1 MAEQGQKSKLLT
13 GARLRAR
20 WGIWGFL
27 LGVAA
32 GFGLGIWVARYQAQ
46 KLEESRLEM
55 VDRWSGNASSVQEGE
70 RAESNQA
77 AGAEVPEVATID
89 LEPIVYDDV
98 RMEFSGKY
106 ARGKLFYEFTLGG
119 PDALLEMLTQGG
131 RWPQRGIAP
140 IAIFLL
146 DDQGFPVT
154 KISLPVHKL
163 GPSGTVGSDNPSVYY
178 QGLEEMGFDE
188 ARVVRMWRCS
198 IDKALMPAARRQMAV
213 RNETAAIGALRTVS
227 SVQAQ
232 FREGD
237 REGDSTL
244 DYATSMA
251 ELSNV
256 GLIDSVLGGGKK
268 SGYVFT
274 LSGSTYEWMCKAT
287 PMSDRTGKRNFI
299 VCVDG
304 VIRFSS
310 SGVATCT
317 SGAVD

>member
-1 MAEQGQKSKLLT
+1 MAEQGQQSKLLT
-13 GARLRAR
+13 GVRLRAR
-20 WGIWGFL
+20 WGIWGLL
-27 LGVAA
+27 LGIAA

-119 PDALLEMLTQGG
+119 PRGLLEMFTQG
-131 RWPQRGIAP
+131 RPWPHQGIAP
-140 IAIFLL
+140 IAIYLL

-154 KISLPVHKL
+154 EISLPVHKL
-163 GPSGTVGSDNPSVYY
+163 GPSGTAGSDNPSVYY

-256 GLIDSVLGGGKK
+256 GLIDSV
-268 SGYVFT
+268 
-274 LSGSTYEWMCKAT
+274 
-287 PMSDRTGKRNFI
+287 
-299 VCVDG
+299 
-304 VIRFSS
+304 
-310 SGVATCT
+310 
-317 SGAVD
+317 

>member
-1 MAEQGQKSKLLT
+1 MAEQGQQSKLLT
-13 GARLRAR
+13 GVRLRAR
-20 WGIWGFL
+20 WGIWGLL
-27 LGVAA
+27 LGVSA
-32 GFGLGIWVARYQAQ
+32 GFALGIWVARYQAQ
-46 KLEESRLEM
+46 RLEESRLEI
-55 VDRWSGNASSVQEGE
+55 VDGGSGSTSSVQEEE
-70 RAESNQA
+70 RAESKQA
-77 AGAEVPEVATID
+77 ASAAVPEVATIE

-119 PDALLEMLTQGG
+119 PDGLIEMFSQGG
-131 RWPQRGIAP
+131 RWPHQGIAP

-154 KISLPVHKL
+154 KISLPVHEL
-163 GPSGTVGSDNPSVYY
+163 GPSGTAGSDNPSVYY

-198 IDKALMPAARRQMAV
+198 LDSALMPAARRQMAV
-213 RNETAAIGALRTVS
+213 RNETAAIGAHRTVS

-232 FREGD
+232 FRKGD
-237 REGDSTL
+237 REGDSSL

-251 ELSNV
+251 ELSLA
-256 GLIDSVLGGGKK
+256 GLIDRVLGGGTK

-274 LSGSTYEWMCKAT
+274 LSGSTYFWMCQAT

-299 VCVDG
+299 VCTDG

-310 SGVATCT
+310 SGAATCS
-317 SGAVD
+317 SGAVE